1 MKPLTQERAALGAT
15 QVRRQRIDVVLVSS
29 DDSFLIE
36 LGPLLGDSYRTHT
49 VDSPLGVGDLLH
61 KPGSLAIVDAATIP
75 DARAAVA
82 RMAQRY
88 PHAPIIVVAPQIAE
102 WGAVV
107 ARGTIVAAIAR
118 EELAGKRLSEALAA
132 AAARLNQE
140 ATAGVG
146 STTAMRRLVVGAE
159 IATAATID
167 ASAIHPAA
175 RSPRRPA
182 PWPLSPLTITIVL
195 VSAAVLALIVW
206 LWPSSTSKASRQ
218 ASNHAIPAPAAANAV
233 SGTGATAPAVS
244 ATPGA
249 PSASTRSQ
257 MILELLSAARVE
269 FHDQKMLFPRAE
281 AAPRGDTALELYA
294 QVLSQDP
301 GNAEA
306 LDGLSRLWTIAKARI
321 QSDLAGGNLEDAAR
335 LVGLFREAGMQED
348 ALQPLTASINAA
360 RPKWLL
366 AHAQQSI
373 AAGDLAAAVQW
384 IDQLQAAGADR
395 DTLAQLRRGVDAG
408 RLEQQLTALSTQLQA
423 AISAGSL
430 LTPENDNALTRL
442 NAMRALNRNDGLT
455 VTGQRA
461 LRAALVAR
469 ADEAI
474 GQDQFDAAQRYLAAA
489 AGLGGPAA
497 DLAKAR
503 LELQTAMQRTASA
516 SQATAASTPQSQSAS
531 PSGAAAAAPA
541 SAPATAPT
549 DQVGTTPSEPA
560 TPAPGYI
567 RAVPVGPLNVSYPPT
582 AQGIEGRV
590 ILEFTLHPNGTASDV
605 TVVEATPKGPFERAA
620 INAVR
625 RGRYDT
631 RALVNDQPQ
640 RARISLH
647 FKPG

>member
-1 MKPLTQERAALGAT
+1 MKPLTQERAAVGAT
-15 QVRRQRIDVVLVSS
+15 QARRQRIDVILVSS

-49 VDSPLGVGDLLH
+49 VDSPLGLGDLLH
-61 KPGSLAIVDAATIP
+61 KPGSLAIVDAATIQ

-88 PHAPIIVVAPQIAE
+88 PHAPIIVVAPHTAE
-102 WGAVV
+102 WGPMVT
-107 ARGTIVAAIAR
+107 RGTIVAAIAR
-118 EELAGKRLSEALAA
+118 DGLAGKQLSEALAA
-132 AAARLNQE
+132 ATARLGQE

-175 RSPRRPA
+175 RSSRRRVPG
-182 PWPLSPLTITIVL
+182 PLGPMTITIVL

-206 LWPSSTSKASRQ
+206 LWPSSASKASRP
-218 ASNHAIPAPAAANAV
+218 APNRALPAATNAARSTSETAPAA
-233 SGTGATAPAVS
+233 S
-244 ATPGA
+244 AAPGA
-249 PSASTRSQ
+249 PTASTRSQ
-257 MILELLSAARVE
+257 MILELLSAARVQ
-269 FHDQKMLFPRAE
+269 FHDQKLLFPRVE
-281 AAPRGDTALELYA
+281 AAPRGDSALELYA

-335 LVGLFREAGMQED
+335 LIGLFREAGMQED
-348 ALQPLTASINAA
+348 VLQPLTASINAA

-373 AAGDLAAAVQW
+373 AAGDLVAAAQW

-395 DTLAQLRRGVDAG
+395 ATLAQLRHAIDAG

-430 LTPENDNALTRL
+430 LAPENDNALTRL
-442 NAMRALNRNDGLT
+442 NAMRALSRNDALT

-461 LRAALVAR
+461 LRTALVAR

-474 GQDQFDAAQRYLAAA
+474 GQGQFDAAQRFLAAA
-489 AGLGGPAA
+489 AGLGGSPA

-503 LELQTAMQRTASA
+503 AQLQTAMQH
-516 SQATAASTPQSQSAS
+516 AAGANQVNAAGAPPQPQGAS
-531 PSGAAAAAPA
+531 PAGAT
-541 SAPATAPT
+541 ATAPT
-549 DQVGTTPSEPA
+549 SAPAAAVTDQAAPTASPPA
-560 TPAPGYI
+560 TPARGYVA
-567 RAVPVGPLNVSYPPT
+567 AVPVRPLNVSYPST

-605 TVVEATPKGPFERAA
+605 TVVEANPKGPFDLAA
-620 INAVR
+620 ITAVR

-647 FKPG
+647 FKPE